1 MKHKWKSSLLGHPWL
16 ALPAFLL
23 ITWGTDACCWAQGPR
38 LHSCMS
44 AWSTDSQSQ
53 LPPVSWTLEAFRSYL
68 FSTRLLVKGAPDST
82 SGICLYWGKILSIEC
97 DAVKQSW
104 LFWWVGSKRECGW
117 GSETGIASLL
127 GPRRPL
133 SVVLVLCP
141 RVWLPRTGKE
151 QAGEPEILIAGHVAH
166 ESTRKTAPHPP
177 FIISFQ

>member
-1 MKHKWKSSLLGHPWL
+1 MLGTGPQTALLHVCLVHRLSEPAASSLLDTGG
-16 ALPAFLL
+16 FLV
-23 ITWGTDACCWAQGPR
+23 T
-38 LHSCMS
+38 
-44 AWSTDSQSQ
+44 
-53 LPPVSWTLEAFRSYL
+53 YL
-68 FSTRLLVKGAPDST
+68 FSTKLLVKGAPDST